1 MTVTTWVDKQILYSD
16 TRTST
21 QHNQVG
27 PHLLALQQKN
37 WPGDTVWLDNSPP
50 IFDDIANVRDIGETI
65 AAMILVFVCHTI
77 EAFWQ
82 DLVDKEAGDI
92 EICPGPDYEQEDF
105 N

>member
-1 MTVTTWVDKQILYSD
+1 
-16 TRTST
+16 
-21 QHNQVG
+21 
-27 PHLLALQQKN
+27 
-37 WPGDTVWLDNSPP
+37 
-50 IFDDIANVRDIGETI
+50 
-65 AAMILVFVCHTI
+65 MILVFVCHTI